1 MRFALSWA
9 AQGIAEENEV
19 VTTSMPLG
27 KMIIL
32 HKIDGLWSRLAQ
44 DKGWNDAM
52 RQAQFPGDFMK
63 LINPYGD
70 AMMKEMRE
78 TFNATGTLGST
89 DKVPTYL
96 CIADDVCTSIGW
108 VVEETIVRDALMMV
122 YAKMIATIHNDLPFS
137 RDEFNVE
144 WCFHSDG
151 DISVVYPA
159 IRAAGFSAIHC
170 ASVPY
175 ASLSTLVGK
184 AGNADLIFFGG
195 VLTETLEEGPMP
207 ADLARQIAILAR
219 RPNMVV
225 CDDGGMTT
233 LRQLEHYLDAC
244 HKIALC

>member
-1 MRFALSWA
+1 MRFGLSWA
-9 AQGIAEENEV
+9 AAEIADTNEV
-19 VTTSMPLG
+19 ETTLMPLG
-27 KMIIL
+27 QLIRL
-32 HKIDGLWSRLAQ
+32 TKIDGLWARLAQ
-44 DKGWNDAM
+44 DKGYHDAM
-52 RQAQFPGDFMK
+52 RLAQFPADFMK

-70 AMMKEMRE
+70 AMMREMRE
-78 TFNATGTLGST
+78 TFNAVGKLGKPGEAT
-89 DKVPTYL
+89 QYL

-108 VVEETIVRDALMMV
+108 IVSEDIVRDALMKV
-122 YAKMIATIHNDLPFS
+122 YGRMITSILNDLPFS

-151 DISVVYPA
+151 DISSIYPA
-159 IRAAGFSAIHC
+159 IKMAGFSAVHC

-184 AGNADLIFFGG
+184 AGSADLLFFGG
-195 VLTETLEEGPMP
+195 VLTETVDQGAMSGE
-207 ADLARQIAILAR
+207 LARQIAILAR

-233 LRQLEHYLDAC
+233 QRQLEHYLDAC